1 MKAHL
6 SEYRGDAR
14 GLFQMALLWIAVV
27 TAVADP
33 DTPDSWSARPSPVGN
48 WLGLALSA
56 DGKVAAG
63 IGHPGWSLTP
73 GGGGPP
79 IGNLLVSTNSGGTW
93 RTTPLTQSFPQA
105 LFTRVKVSGNG
116 SNIIAAGYEV
126 LSVWGWSDFG
136 GIPSIWRSPDLGAT
150 WNRIW
155 TDEWSS
161 ICISRDGKTLLV
173 GSEARLLRSI
183 DGGVR
188 WEEVVVPIQF
198 ASVEDIAASAN
209 ATTIVLDIE
218 SDLIITHD
226 SGKTWRKIN
235 WQGLQEPAFGVS
247 DLVLS
252 GDGRHLAVAAGI
264 EAANAPWGRTILASD
279 DGGSTWRRAGIPA
292 SVDWDVSELEMGS
305 YGRTSLAMSDDGRVL
320 LAGTHYAEGSPVLAR
335 AGPVVYSDDGG
346 VTWSRLNS
354 SIYHVDPA
362 PDEARSSPD
371 YAGFVA
377 VSADGNVRLAG
388 LIGIAS
394 FPQSFPP
401 GPLLSRRV
409 PFQPSFGESQVGAG
423 PFQVVASGA
432 YGQTLVMD
440 ACTNLFEPTWTPV
453 GTNTLTR
460 GTATF
465 TDPNALHHPGR
476 FYRLRTP

>member
-6 SEYRGDAR
+6 SEYRSDAR
-14 GLFQMALLWIAVV
+14 GLVQMALLWVAVF

-33 DTPDSWSARPSPVGN
+33 DAPDSWLARPSPVGN
-48 WLGLALSA
+48 WLGLTLSA

-93 RTTPLTQSFPQA
+93 RTTPLTQLYPQA

-126 LSVWGWSDFG
+126 LSDWGGLDFG
-136 GIPSIWRSPDLGAT
+136 GIPAIWRSPDLGTT

-155 TDEWSS
+155 TNEWSS
-161 ICISRDGKTLLV
+161 IGISRDGNTLLV
-173 GSEARLLRSI
+173 GSGAGLLRSTN
-183 DGGVR
+183 GGVR
-188 WEEVVVPIQF
+188 WEEVLVPIQF
-198 ASVEDIAASAN
+198 ASVEDIAASVD
-209 ATTIVLDIE
+209 ATTIVLDTE

-226 SGKTWRKIN
+226 SGKSWHKIN
-235 WQGLQEPAFGVS
+235 WQGLQEPAFLVS

-252 GDGRHLAVAAGI
+252 GDGRHLAVAAGV
-264 EAANAPWGRTILASD
+264 EAANEPWGRTILASD

-292 SVDWDVSELEMGS
+292 SVDWDVSGLEMGS
-305 YGRTSLAMSDDGRVL
+305 YLQTSLAMSDDGRVL
-320 LAGTHYAEGSPVLAR
+320 LAGTYYAVGSPVLAK
-335 AGPVVYSDDGG
+335 AGPVVYSHDGG
-346 VTWSRLNS
+346 VTWSQLNS
-354 SIYHVDPA
+354 SIYQMDPA
-362 PDEARSSPD
+362 PDEALSSPD

-388 LIGIAS
+388 LTGIAS
-394 FPQSFPP
+394 VPSSFPP
-401 GPLLSRRV
+401 GPLLSYGV
-409 PFQPSFGESQVGAG
+409 PFQPSLGESRVGAG
-423 PFQVVASGA
+423 AFKVVASGA
-432 YGQTLVMD
+432 YGQILIME
-440 ACTNLFEPTWTPV
+440 ACTNLSEPAWTPV
-453 GTNTLTR
+453 GTNTLRR
-460 GTATF
+460 GTVAF
-465 TDPNALHHPGR
+465 TDPDPLNSPGR